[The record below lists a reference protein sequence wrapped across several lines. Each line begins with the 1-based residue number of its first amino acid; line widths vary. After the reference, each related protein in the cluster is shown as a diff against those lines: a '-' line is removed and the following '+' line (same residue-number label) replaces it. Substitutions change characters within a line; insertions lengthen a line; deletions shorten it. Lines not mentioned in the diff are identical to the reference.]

1 MADRA
6 SIAGGGAGGT
16 AVSDRPGAL
25 ALILFTAYLAAYSG
39 FVIVAAFF
47 TFSGGSASGGLAAR
61 SIDGVPLGVI
71 AGLGLIV
78 GAFALALI
86 YAAFG
91 PRASTE
97 HGSAASGQPSSREPR
112 A

>member
-1 MADRA
+1 M
-6 SIAGGGAGGT
+6 
-16 AVSDRPGAL
+16 L
-25 ALILFTAYLAAYSG
+25 ALILFGTYLAVYSA

-47 TFSGGSASGGLAAR
+47 TFSGGQAAGGLALR
-61 SIDGVPLGVI
+61 SAGGVPLGVL

-78 GAFALALI
+78 GAFALALV

-91 PRASTE
+91 PRADA
-97 HGSAASGQPSSREPR
+97 GAGPAAGRELSVEEPR